1 MKLFLLGA
9 TGQTGSILLQEALLR
24 GHSVTAY
31 VRNPGRITLQHEN
44 LCIIQGDLLNSE
56 NMATAMRCHDVV
68 ISCLGGNDND
78 STTVITELTQS
89 VVNGMKLS
97 HVNRII
103 SISSAGIHD
112 EFSFVTNII
121 LKIFY
126 KNVITDHKLAAQS
139 IMNSGL
145 QYTLARPLS
154 LTNGEKKETY
164 RKAVK
169 GVPKGGKNI
178 SRKDLAHF
186 LLMVMEND
194 CFKNQTVGLAY

>member
-9 TGQTGSILLQEALLR
+9 TGQTGSILLQDALLR

-31 VRNPGRITLQHEN
+31 VRNLDRINLQHEN
-44 LCIIQGDLLNSE
+44 LCIIQGDLLNGE
-56 NMATAMRCHDVV
+56 NMATAMRGHDVV

-112 EFSFVTNII
+112 EFSFITNII

-126 KNVITDHKLAAQS
+126 KNVITDHKHGAQV

-164 RKAVK
+164 RKTVK

-194 CFKNQTVGLAY
+194 CFRNQTVGLAY